1 MALATLSHIPAQH
14 HSTSTSTTSSNT
26 STSTSSSSSRWRKG
40 LALFQKSRSKC
51 WSPMTLA
58 AATEK
63 YVRHKSTEVK
73 CEDLTAREFAQ
84 LTGIKIIDATVTSPP
99 MASMNEVTTLSA
111 DSTSSAACQRP
122 HIWDSDFWQCGQPQ
136 QEQEDQQEEQEH
148 RYHQHHHH
156 HHNRHHHRHHHHHHR
171 HHQPPNPRVI
181 MKGRFKIMMG
191 EDDEEDQESNMT
203 APMRTTRVITTALN
217 ENHTQVVEWKRKRS
231 A

>member
-14 HSTSTSTTSSNT
+14 HSASTSTTSSNT

-40 LALFQKSRSKC
+40 LAIFQKSRSKC

-84 LTGIKIIDATVTSPP
+84 LTGIKIVDATVTSPP
-99 MASMNEVTTLSA
+99 ITTMNETTTLSSG
-111 DSTSSAACQRP
+111 STTSISNRP
-122 HIWDSDFWQCGQPQ
+122 RIWDTDFWQCEQ
-136 QEQEDQQEEQEH
+136 QQQQEEGQQQQHDRHHLHLHH
-148 RYHQHHHH
+148 RYHHHH
-156 HHNRHHHRHHHHHHR
+156 HH

-181 MKGRFKIMMG
+181 TKGRFKIMMG
-191 EDDEEDQESNMT
+191 EDDEEDQESYMT
-203 APMRTTRVITTALN
+203 APMRTTTVITTALN
-217 ENHTQVVEWKRKRS
+217 ANHTQVVEWKRKRS